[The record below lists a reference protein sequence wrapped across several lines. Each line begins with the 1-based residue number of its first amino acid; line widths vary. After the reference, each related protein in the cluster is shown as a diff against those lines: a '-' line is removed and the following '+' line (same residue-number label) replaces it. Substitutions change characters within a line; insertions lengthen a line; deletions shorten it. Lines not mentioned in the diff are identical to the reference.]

1 MRNTLLVIKEEIR
14 ETIGKRS
21 FWLTTFLFPLTIFV
35 ITFGSQLMAQGWAE
49 DASGDDV
56 LGLVSGA
63 GVYGDQKPVGVVD
76 HAGVITTL
84 PAGFP
89 AGLIEAYE
97 DEAAAEA
104 AMASGVIEQ
113 YYIVPED
120 LLESREI
127 VLIQKRFSPFEQLGG
142 TNLLQYLV
150 TYNLATDGDTAALLL
165 NPLPSVVLEALSPT
179 ADDPS
184 GSVAPVGSAGP
195 SIAAMAMLFIFF
207 FVLSMSSGFML
218 RSVTKEKENRI
229 VEVLLSSLDP
239 RELMLGKIVGLGVV
253 ALLQMAIWL
262 GGSLVVLQQ
271 ESPLFGLASAL
282 SGLVL
287 PEGFALWAVLYFL
300 LGYMTFASAMGAIGT
315 LAPTMREASQFTFAV
330 LLPLM
335 IPVWLNTA
343 FMQAPNGSL
352 VTFLSIFPLTSPV
365 SMVARLTA
373 VRVPLWQ
380 MLLSLGLLVAT
391 AYGFVLMSARF
402 FKADTLLSAVPLDF
416 KRLRTEVVQR
426 LRR

>member
-1 MRNTLLVIKEEIR
+1 
-14 ETIGKRS
+14 
-21 FWLTTFLFPLTIFV
+21 
-35 ITFGSQLMAQGWAE
+35 
-49 DASGDDV
+49 
-56 LGLVSGA
+56 
-63 GVYGDQKPVGVVD
+63 
-76 HAGVITTL
+76 
-84 PAGFP
+84 
-89 AGLIEAYE
+89 
-97 DEAAAEA
+97 
-104 AMASGVIEQ
+104 
-113 YYIVPED
+113 
-120 LLESREI
+120 
-127 VLIQKRFSPFEQLGG
+127 
-142 TNLLQYLV
+142 
-150 TYNLATDGDTAALLL
+150 
-165 NPLPSVVLEALSPT
+165 
-179 ADDPS
+179 
-184 GSVAPVGSAGP
+184 
-195 SIAAMAMLFIFF
+195 
-207 FVLSMSSGFML
+207 
-218 RSVTKEKENRI
+218 
-229 VEVLLSSLDP
+229 
-239 RELMLGKIVGLGVV
+239 
-253 ALLQMAIWL
+253 
-262 GGSLVVLQQ
+262 
-271 ESPLFGLASAL
+271 
-282 SGLVL
+282 VL